1 MKPEIAK
8 LGHVALVT
16 SDLNKSLFF
25 FKEVIGLEETEEVN
39 GVHYLRAY
47 SDFQHHTLSLEAG
60 EEGYVK
66 HIGWRTKTANCV
78 ESFKEILEKHEVAF
92 EEYPKGTTVGIGD
105 SIRFK
110 MPSGHT
116 FELYY
121 DVEKPK
127 ATNGNAS
134 VLKNQVYQSWRKGI
148 SPRRFDHVN
157 IHTSTDVN
165 ASYEFLMD
173 VLGFNMREYMRG
185 DDGILAAW
193 LSVTSLVHDV
203 ALLKKDTLPTPAR
216 LHHISYWLDDSQD
229 ILRAADIL
237 KENGLQFIGPGKH
250 GATQAIYLYVI
261 DPGSGCR
268 VELFSGGYQIFEP
281 DWEPIEWTLEERSSC
296 NTYWGDTVQDKEL
309 NNLTIEVR

>member
-16 SDLNKSLFF
+16 SDLKKSLFF

-39 GVHYLRAY
+39 GVHYLRAI

-60 EEGYVK
+60 DSGYVK
-66 HIGWRTKTANCV
+66 HIGWRTKTKECV
-78 ESFKEILEKHEVAF
+78 DGFKELFVQNQIDF
-92 EEYPKGTTVGIGD
+92 EELPKGTTVGIGD

-110 MPSGHT
+110 IPSGHT

-134 VLKNQVYQSWRKGI
+134 ILKNQVYQSWRKGI

-157 IHTSTDVN
+157 IHTSTDVG
-165 ASYEFLMD
+165 ASYDFLME

-250 GATQAIYLYVI
+250 GASQAIYLYVI

-268 VELFSGGYQIFEP
+268 VELFTGGYLIFEP
-281 DWEPIEWTLEERSSC
+281 DWEPIEWTLEERSLC

-309 NNLTIEVR
+309 NNFTIEVR

>member
-16 SDLNKSLFF
+16 SDLEKSLFF

-60 EEGYVK
+60 DSGYVK
-66 HIGWRTKTANCV
+66 HIGWRTKSSECLV
-78 ESFKEILEKHEVAF
+78 GFKESFKEHHVDF

-110 MPSGHT
+110 IPSGHT

-121 DVEKPK
+121 DIEKPK
-127 ATNGNAS
+127 AANGNAS

-157 IHTSTDVN
+157 IHTSTDVTG
-165 ASYEFLMD
+165 SYDFLMD

-193 LSVTSLVHDV
+193 LSVTALVHDV

-250 GATQAIYLYVI
+250 GASQAIYLYVI

-268 VELFSGGYQIFEP
+268 VELFTGGYLIFEP
-281 DWEPIEWTLEERSSC
+281 DWEPIEWTLEERSFC

-309 NNLTIEVR
+309 NNYTIEVR

>member
-16 SDLNKSLFF
+16 GDLQKSLVF
-25 FKEVIGLEETEEVN
+25 FKDIIGLEETEVVD

-60 EEGYVK
+60 ESGYVK
-66 HIGWRTKTANCV
+66 HIGWRTKTADC
-78 ESFKEILEKHEVAF
+78 LAGF
-92 EEYPKGTTVGIGD
+92 EALLQEHNVKYDNFPKGTTVGIGD

-110 MPSGHT
+110 LPSGHT

-134 VLKNQVYQSWRKGI
+134 VLKNQVYRSWNKGI

-157 IHTSTDVN
+157 IHTSTDADV
-165 ASYEFLMD
+165 SYEFLTD
-173 VLGFNMREYMRG
+173 VLGFNIREFMRG

-193 LSVTSLVHDV
+193 MSVTALVHDV
-203 ALLKKDTLPTPAR
+203 ALLKKETLPTPAR
-216 LHHISYWLDDSQD
+216 LHHISYWLDDAQD
-229 ILRAADIL
+229 VIRAADIL
-237 KENGLQFIGPGKH
+237 RENGLDFIGPGKH
-250 GATQAIYLYVI
+250 GASQAIYLYVM

-268 VELFSGGYQIFEP
+268 VELFTGGYLIFEP
-281 DWEPIEWTLEERSSC
+281 DWTPVEWTLEERSAC
-296 NTYWGDTVQDKEL
+296 NTYWGDSVQDKEL
-309 NNLTIEVR
+309 NNITIEAK

>member
-16 SDLNKSLFF
+16 GDLQKSLVF
-25 FKEVIGLEETEEVN
+25 FKDIIGLEETEVVD

-60 EEGYVK
+60 ESGYVK
-66 HIGWRTKTANCV
+66 HIGWRTKTADCLAGFEALLQEHNV
-78 ESFKEILEKHEVAF
+78 KYDSF
-92 EEYPKGTTVGIGD
+92 PKGTTVGIGD

-110 MPSGHT
+110 LPSGHT

-134 VLKNQVYQSWRKGI
+134 VLKNQVYRSWNKGI

-157 IHTSTDVN
+157 IHTSTDADV
-165 ASYEFLMD
+165 SYEFLTD
-173 VLGFNMREYMRG
+173 VLGFNIREFMRG

-193 LSVTSLVHDV
+193 MSVTALVHDV

-216 LHHISYWLDDSQD
+216 LHHISYWLDDAQD
-229 ILRAADIL
+229 VIRAADIL
-237 KENGLQFIGPGKH
+237 RENGLDFIGPGKH
-250 GATQAIYLYVI
+250 GASQAIYLYVM

-268 VELFSGGYQIFEP
+268 VELFTGGYLIFEP
-281 DWEPIEWTLEERSSC
+281 DWTPVEWTLEERSAC
-296 NTYWGDTVQDKEL
+296 NTYWGDSVQDKEL
-309 NNLTIEVR
+309 NNITIEAK